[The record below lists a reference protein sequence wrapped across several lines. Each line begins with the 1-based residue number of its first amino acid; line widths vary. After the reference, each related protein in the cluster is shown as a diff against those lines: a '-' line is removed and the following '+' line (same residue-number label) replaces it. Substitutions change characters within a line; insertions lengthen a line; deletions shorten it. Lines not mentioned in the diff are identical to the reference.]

1 MRKHDK
7 RENRSLGVKV
17 RNKEIGRVPDN
28 CYAIVFC
35 SFNRLSLFYFIEIS
49 STTISCVGFPIDAG
63 KIERRWKTINHC
75 LRLNS
80 PYLYTFAIRES
91 LEVSR
96 YTGSVIS
103 ERKNWFRSCHWVG
116 WPVKVNESFAWKINR
131 HYLKRQTQTLPRNDY
146 YYSFS
151 VYYRLK

>member
-7 RENRSLGVKV
+7 RENRSLAVKV
-17 RNKEIGRVPDN
+17 RNKEIGRAIGN
-28 CYAIVFC
+28 CYAIVFY
-35 SFNRLSLFYFIEIS
+35 SFNCLSLFYFIVMS
-49 STTISCVGFPIDAG
+49 STTISFVGFPFDTG
-63 KIERRWKTINHC
+63 KIEHRWKTINHC
-75 LRLNS
+75 RRLNS

-103 ERKNWFRSCHWVG
+103 ERKDWSKSCHWVG
-116 WPVKVNESFAWKINR
+116 WPVKVNESFARKINR
-131 HYLKRQTQTLPRNDY
+131 HYLKRQTRTLPRNDY
-146 YYSFS
+146 YYSFF